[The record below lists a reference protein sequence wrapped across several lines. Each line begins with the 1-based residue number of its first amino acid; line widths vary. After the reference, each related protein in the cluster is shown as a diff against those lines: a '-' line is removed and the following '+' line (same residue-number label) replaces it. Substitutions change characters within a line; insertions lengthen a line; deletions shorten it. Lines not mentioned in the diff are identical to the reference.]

1 MYWFHP
7 HERQEQILA
16 CLPTHAVVRRATLSA
31 AAVRG
36 LHGQEDRL
44 SALPDDLRRKIVS
57 RLPIKDA
64 VRTTALAHGWRR
76 IWHSTPLSLYDAH
89 LLPTRGTVRAV
100 NAGIIDSVLTGHP
113 GPFSAVYLE
122 NCFSRGTR
130 LAKWSSLLAERGVQ
144 DLVLVNLHLPESTG
158 RGPSSMCLPANILHC
173 NNLRRLYLC
182 FWEFPDTSNLPDGAG
197 VFPYLEELG
206 IMDTR
211 MEGSDLD
218 HMLASSPE
226 LKKLA
231 LIGGESPKQAHLF
244 SQSLQCVLFWLS
256 SWVKLVMVDAP
267 SLERLILWPGKLQI
281 GETVIK
287 VLYLMTDIHVHD
299 HVRVCPELVHQLIGS
314 WVALQVDT
322 EVRPSSMIPSVKI
335 LALKVDLSG
344 ITKVQMMANF
354 LRCFPN
360 IETLHVECDV
370 PNKLTGNNHV
380 EFLENFNP
388 LANKDVGF
396 FENLNPIANN
406 DIEFFE
412 NLNPIECVQSQIK
425 KVVLH
430 KFRGHQTEMA
440 LLRYLSQ
447 TANQMQQLT
456 LVMLHLPDEISE
468 GAIKV
473 QLADLVIPPWAS
485 EACTLLLLGPAKK
498 LAWTFH
504 RASDL
509 SIHDPFLSDDGQ
521 ELFRFII
528 YALDEIGS
536 YQCDVPNELTGN
548 NHVEFL
554 ENFNPLGNND
564 IGFFENLNPI
574 ANNDIEFFENLNP
587 IECVQSQ
594 IKKVVLHKFRGHQ
607 TEMALLR
614 YLSQTAN
621 QMQQLTLVMLHL
633 PHEISEGAIKV
644 QLADLV
650 IPPWA
655 SEACTLLLLG
665 PAKKLAWTF
674 HRASDLSIHDPFLS
688 DDGQELFRF
697 VKEI

>member
-206 IMDTR
+206 INGHPYGGQRPRPHARLQPGAQEARAHRRIHSAT
-211 MEGSDLD
+211 G
-218 HMLASSPE
+218 
-226 LKKLA
+226 LK
-231 LIGGESPKQAHLF
+231 
-244 SQSLQCVLFWLS
+244 VLGYFNLG
-256 SWVKLVMVDAP
+256 A
-267 SLERLILWPGKLQI
+267 GKLQI

-287 VLYLMTDIHVHD
+287 
-299 HVRVCPELVHQLIGS
+299 
-314 WVALQVDT
+314 VDT

-370 PNKLTGNNHV
+370 PNKLDWQQTMF

-412 NLNPIECVQSQIK
+412 NLNPIECVNHRSRRW
-425 KVVLH
+425 
-430 KFRGHQTEMA
+430 F
-440 LLRYLSQ
+440 S
-447 TANQMQQLT
+447 
-456 LVMLHLPDEISE
+456 IS
-468 GAIKV
+468 
-473 QLADLVIPPWAS
+473 S
-485 EACTLLLLGPAKK
+485 E
-498 LAWTFH
+498 
-504 RASDL
+504 
-509 SIHDPFLSDDGQ
+509 
-521 ELFRFII
+521 II

-536 YQCDVPNELTGN
+536 YQVTKRPTM
-548 NHVEFL
+548 
-554 ENFNPLGNND
+554 
-564 IGFFENLNPI
+564 
-574 ANNDIEFFENLNP
+574 
-587 IECVQSQ
+587 S
-594 IKKVVLHKFRGHQ
+594 
-607 TEMALLR
+607 
-614 YLSQTAN
+614 TA
-621 QMQQLTLVMLHL
+621 
-633 PHEISEGAIKV
+633 A
-644 QLADLV
+644 
-650 IPPWA
+650 
-655 SEACTLLLLG
+655 
-665 PAKKLAWTF
+665 
-674 HRASDLSIHDPFLS
+674 
-688 DDGQELFRF
+688 
-697 VKEI
+697 

>member
-231 LIGGESPKQAHLF
+231 LIGEVRIHSATGLK
-244 SQSLQCVLFWLS
+244 VLGYFNLG
-256 SWVKLVMVDAP
+256 A
-267 SLERLILWPGKLQI
+267 GKLQI

-287 VLYLMTDIHVHD
+287 
-299 HVRVCPELVHQLIGS
+299 
-314 WVALQVDT
+314 VDT

-521 ELFRFII
+521 ELFRF
-528 YALDEIGS
+528 
-536 YQCDVPNELTGN
+536 
-548 NHVEFL
+548 
-554 ENFNPLGNND
+554 
-564 IGFFENLNPI
+564 
-574 ANNDIEFFENLNP
+574 
-587 IECVQSQ
+587 
-594 IKKVVLHKFRGHQ
+594 
-607 TEMALLR
+607 
-614 YLSQTAN
+614 
-621 QMQQLTLVMLHL
+621 
-633 PHEISEGAIKV
+633 
-644 QLADLV
+644 
-650 IPPWA
+650 
-655 SEACTLLLLG
+655 
-665 PAKKLAWTF
+665 
-674 HRASDLSIHDPFLS
+674 
-688 DDGQELFRF
+688 

>member
-1 MYWFHP
+1 MYWFHH
-7 HERQEQILA
+7 HERHEQILA
-16 CLPTHAVVRRATLSA
+16 CLPSHAVVKRATLSG

-89 LLPTRGTVRAV
+89 LLPSRATVRAV

-113 GPFSAVYLE
+113 GPFIAVYLE
-122 NCFSRGTR
+122 NCFSLETG

-144 DLVLVNLHLPESTG
+144 DLVLVNLHPPESTG
-158 RGPSSMCLPANILHC
+158 RGPSSMCLPADILRC
-173 NNLRRLYLC
+173 ANLRRLYLC
-182 FWEFPDTSNLPDGAG
+182 FWEFPDTSNLPEGAG

-206 IMDTR
+206 IIDTR
-211 MEGSDLD
+211 MQGSDLN

-231 LIGGESPKQAHLF
+231 LIGGESPKQAHLRG
-244 SQSLQCVLFWLS
+244 QSLQCVLFWLS
-256 SWVKLVMVDAP
+256 VRSKIVVVDAP
-267 SLERLILWPGKLQI
+267 RLERLIMWYAWPEEVRIHSATGLKVLGYFNLGAGKIQI
-281 GETVIK
+281 GETVMK
-287 VLYLMTDIHVHD
+287 
-299 HVRVCPELVHQLIGS
+299 
-314 WVALQVDT
+314 VDT
-322 EVRPSSMIPSVKI
+322 EVSPSSMIPSVKI

-370 PNKLTGNNHV
+370 PNELTGNNHV
-380 EFLENFNP
+380 EFFLNFNP
-388 LANKDVGF
+388 LANNIVEF
-396 FENLNPIANN
+396 FENLHPIANN
-406 DIEFFE
+406 GVEFFE
-412 NLNPIECVQSQIK
+412 NLNPIECVQSQLK

-440 LLRYLSQ
+440 LLRFLSQ

-468 GAIKV
+468 GAIKG
-473 QLADLVIPPWAS
+473 QLADLLTPPWAS

-498 LAWTFH
+498 LAWTCH

-509 SIHDPFLSDDGQ
+509 SIHDPFLSNDGQ
-521 ELFRFII
+521 ELF
-528 YALDEIGS
+528 
-536 YQCDVPNELTGN
+536 C
-548 NHVEFL
+548 
-554 ENFNPLGNND
+554 
-564 IGFFENLNPI
+564 
-574 ANNDIEFFENLNP
+574 
-587 IECVQSQ
+587 
-594 IKKVVLHKFRGHQ
+594 
-607 TEMALLR
+607 
-614 YLSQTAN
+614 
-621 QMQQLTLVMLHL
+621 
-633 PHEISEGAIKV
+633 
-644 QLADLV
+644 
-650 IPPWA
+650 
-655 SEACTLLLLG
+655 
-665 PAKKLAWTF
+665 
-674 HRASDLSIHDPFLS
+674 
-688 DDGQELFRF
+688 F